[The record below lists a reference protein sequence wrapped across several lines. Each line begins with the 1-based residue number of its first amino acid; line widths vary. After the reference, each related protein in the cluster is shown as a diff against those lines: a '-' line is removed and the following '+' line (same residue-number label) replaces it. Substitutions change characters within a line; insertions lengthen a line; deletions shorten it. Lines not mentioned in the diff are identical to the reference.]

1 MSSLWRTLGQLLL
14 SVAVEMPRLGR
25 TLEEP
30 LLRRA
35 VEMPRMRRFV
45 AWASS
50 LGFQLG
56 LPAWA
61 SCLGFQLGLPDRTQ
75 ASGRL
80 LGLPLALGDLGL
92 PAGEGLGHDGGDC
105 PEHDGGGG
113 GLLAGDRHHHI
124 ADGSEHGTEGISF
137 LLVKGKVASVAD
149 VLSTA
154 EEESSAW
161 GPAPLRAQDD
171 GPGLCFLNFLFFL
184 CSLDSLETLDSSQD
198 SS

>member
-1 MSSLWRTLGQLLL
+1 MGY
-14 SVAVEMPRLGR
+14 
-25 TLEEP
+25 
-30 LLRRA
+30 
-35 VEMPRMRRFV
+35 
-45 AWASS
+45 
-50 LGFQLG
+50 
-56 LPAWA
+56 
-61 SCLGFQLGLPDRTQ
+61 QLGLPDRTQ

-92 PAGEGLGHDGGDC
+92 GLPVSEGLCHDGGDC

-113 GLLAGDRHHHI
+113 GLLAGDGHHHI

-161 GPAPLRAQDD
+161 GPAP
-171 GPGLCFLNFLFFL
+171 
-184 CSLDSLETLDSSQD
+184 SLYSPRS
-198 SS
+198 